1 MSILANGA
9 RDARAQPGT
18 GSLAAPVFA
27 CGLVLL
33 LIHSQIWVRPI
44 FGDAPD
50 AAAGGLMRL
59 LNLPAYGLALLVAL
73 SAAPQLMRGLLRQPF
88 LVALFALCGLSVF
101 WSIAPDETQRRIIA
115 LVGTSLGGLALGAR
129 YGWRGLSG
137 LLGWAMGILVVI
149 SFLVGLLVPGVGV
162 MQDLF
167 PGAWRGLWLEK
178 NALGGNMAFAFVI
191 LAAAAVL
198 DPARRSVFGSLA
210 LLAVVLVLLSTS
222 KTALVCVLLGG
233 CVMGFVWVMRR
244 GPVLGIAALWCAVVV
259 AAACV
264 YVVVSGAEEVLG
276 VLGKDATLTGRTEI
290 WAAIMRRIAE
300 RPWTG
305 YGYSAVWDDG
315 SVWAPLA
322 RIIKE
327 TGFRPGHAH
336 NSWLEQWLGLGLGGL
351 CLFSLFYLQTL
362 SRAVLQVV
370 RSPGAYLCAPFLA
383 VYTLMTLT
391 ESVALA
397 YNDFRWVVFLALAT
411 GLALD
416 GGRARDPALPP
427 ASDDV
432 RERV

>member
-198 DPARRSVFGSLA
+198 DPARRSVFGR
-210 LLAVVLVLLSTS
+210 LV
-222 KTALVCVLLGG
+222 
-233 CVMGFVWVMRR
+233 
-244 GPVLGIAALWCAVVV
+244 
-259 AAACV
+259 
-264 YVVVSGAEEVLG
+264 
-276 VLGKDATLTGRTEI
+276 
-290 WAAIMRRIAE
+290 
-300 RPWTG
+300 
-305 YGYSAVWDDG
+305 
-315 SVWAPLA
+315 
-322 RIIKE
+322 
-327 TGFRPGHAH
+327 
-336 NSWLEQWLGLGLGGL
+336 
-351 CLFSLFYLQTL
+351 
-362 SRAVLQVV
+362 
-370 RSPGAYLCAPFLA
+370 
-383 VYTLMTLT
+383 
-391 ESVALA
+391 
-397 YNDFRWVVFLALAT
+397 
-411 GLALD
+411 
-416 GGRARDPALPP
+416 
-427 ASDDV
+427 
-432 RERV
+432 